1 MLDSPST
8 RKKHNFD
15 PKHIGQ
21 KLDQLASKVI
31 ARGIHVVEK
40 NEYGFYNIIEY
51 TKKTAIVVGLPSY
64 TVASN
69 ICEILNNKMRSRY
82 IDLSQIQR
90 TADTYNKLDNDCL
103 FYKHT
108 LAKSQDAM
116 KRAVVY
122 TRLDLTIQR
131 MRSIRHE
138 LTNIS

>member
-1 MLDSPST
+1 MSDSPFT
-8 RKKHNFD
+8 HKNRNFD

-40 NEYGFYNIIEY
+40 NEHGTFNIIEY
-51 TKKTAIVVGLPSY
+51 TKKTAIVVGLPGY
-64 TVASN
+64 AVASN

-82 IDLSQIQR
+82 VDFVQIQR
-90 TADTYNKLDNDCL
+90 TADTYNKLDNDCF

-131 MRSIRHE
+131 MRSIRQE
-138 LTNIS
+138 LASIW